1 MSRTVANV
9 IHGMIGLAMLP
20 LNERQ
25 KDKTMARVA
34 EDVTRHS
41 RRVVET
47 KRGPLS
53 FYSMRGHGTI
63 SAVRNFHNEEP
74 ETLEWIDTFIKP
86 GQVLWDIGANIGMY
100 SLYAALNP
108 QVQVYAFEPSALNF
122 GLLVEHIHLNG
133 LDRNINPLCIALGN
147 ETKIGHLMM
156 NDFSTGHAGNALD
169 KAETQFQSF
178 KPVFQQAI
186 PALRADD
193 FRKLFN
199 APAPDH
205 IKLDVDGI
213 EDFILAGAPE
223 ILRGVSSLIIE
234 IEGRNVDNV
243 RDGIEKPLFDAGLRE
258 DESFRS
264 KGSKR
269 NRLFVRG

>member
-1 MSRTVANV
+1 MSKTVANV
-9 IHGMIGLAMLP
+9 IHGLIGLATLP

-25 KDKTMARVA
+25 RDKTMARVA
-34 EDVTRHS
+34 EDVTRGS
-41 RRVVET
+41 RRIVNT
-47 KRGPLS
+47 TRGPLS

-74 ETLEWIDTFIKP
+74 ETLEWIDTYIKP
-86 GQVLWDIGANIGMY
+86 GQVLWDIGANIGLY

-122 GLLVEHIHLNG
+122 GLLVEHIHLNN
-133 LDRNINPLCIALGN
+133 LDRNINPLCLALGN

-169 KAETQFQSF
+169 RAETQFQSF
-178 KPVFQQAI
+178 RPVFQQAI

-193 FRKLFN
+193 FRKIFN
-199 APAPDH
+199 TPAPDH

-223 ILRGVSSLIIE
+223 TLRTVQTLIIE
-234 IEGRNVDNV
+234 IEGRNVENV
-243 RDGIEKPLFDAGLRE
+243 RDGIETPLFAAGLKE
-258 DESFRS
+258 DESFRAR
-264 KGSKR
+264 GSKR

>member
-1 MSRTVANV
+1 MSKTVANV
-9 IHGMIGLAMLP
+9 IHGLIGLATLP

-25 KDKTMARVA
+25 KDKTMARIA
-34 EDVTRHS
+34 EDVTRGS
-41 RRVVET
+41 RRIVNT
-47 KRGPLS
+47 ARGPLS

-74 ETLEWIDTFIKP
+74 ETLEWIDTFVKP
-86 GQVLWDIGANIGMY
+86 GQVLWDIGANIGLY

-122 GLLVEHIHLNG
+122 GLLVEHIHLNN
-133 LDRNINPLCIALGN
+133 LDRNIHPLCLALGN

-169 KAETQFQSF
+169 RAETQFQSF

-193 FRKLFN
+193 FCNIFH
-199 APAPDH
+199 APTPDH

-223 ILRGVSSLIIE
+223 TLETVRTLMIE

-243 RDGIEKPLFDAGLRE
+243 RDGIEKPLLAAGLKE
-258 DESFRS
+258 DGSFRA

-269 NRLFVRG
+269 NRLFVRA

>member
-1 MSRTVANV
+1 MSKTVANV
-9 IHGMIGLAMLP
+9 IHGLIGLATLP

-34 EDVTRHS
+34 EDVTRGS
-41 RRVVET
+41 RRIVNT
-47 KRGPLS
+47 TRGPLS

-63 SAVRNFHNEEP
+63 SAVRNFHHEEP

-86 GQVLWDIGANIGMY
+86 GQVLWDIGANIGLY

-108 QVQVYAFEPSALNF
+108 RVQVYAFEPSALNF
-122 GLLVEHIHLNG
+122 GLLVEHIHLNH
-133 LDRNINPLCIALGN
+133 LDRNINPLCLALGN

-169 KAETQFQSF
+169 RAETQFQSF
-178 KPVFQQAI
+178 RPVFQQAI
-186 PALRADD
+186 PAFRADD
-193 FRKLFN
+193 FRGIFH

-223 ILRGVSSLIIE
+223 TLKTVQSLIIE

-243 RDGIEKPLFDAGLRE
+243 RDGIEKPLFSAGLQE
-258 DESFRS
+258 DESFRAR
-264 KGSKR
+264 GSRR
-269 NRLFVRG
+269 NRLFVRA